1 MKVTQLKN
9 IINSV
14 TTEILG
20 KDDVLNEDLTNIT
33 DIGKEIIDTDNIDN
47 YVKKLV
53 NHIGS
58 VLFVNRLY
66 NGSVPSVLM
75 DSWEFGSILEKITAD
90 LPEADENDSWNL
102 QDGQSY
108 DQDVFYQPKVEA
120 KFYNSKVTFDIPLS
134 FTEEQVKESFD
145 NVNQL
150 NGFVSMLQT
159 SVQNSMTVKLD
170 ALIMRTI
177 NNMTAQTLNASADKQ
192 VSTVTA
198 VNLLADYNA
207 MVNANGAGKAVSAKD
222 ALQSP
227 DFIKFASMRIAL
239 YQDRMS
245 KMSTLFNLGGKERFT
260 PSDNLHLVLLSD
272 FAKAS
277 DIYLESN
284 TYHNDLVALPNYETV
299 PYWQGSGK
307 GYAFDDI
314 SKIDVKT
321 EGKDTKPATVTQS
334 GILGVM
340 FDTNALGVSNLNQ
353 RVTTNYNARAEFF
366 TNWYKFDA
374 GYYNDLNENY
384 VVFFIQDKPAPAT
397 TTTTP
402 STGGSK

>member
-1 MKVTQLKN
+1 MKVTQLKD

-20 KDDVLNEDLTNIT
+20 KDNVLNEDLTNIT

-90 LPEADENDSWNL
+90 LPEADENESWNL

-120 KFYNSKVTFDIPLS
+120 KFYNSKLTFDIPLS

-207 MVNANGAGKAVSAKD
+207 MVNTNGAGEAVSAKD

-284 TYHNDLVALPNYETV
+284 TYHNELVSLPNYETV

-321 EGKDTKPATVTQS
+321 EGADTKPATVTQS

-384 VVFFIQDKPAPAT
+384 VVFFIQD

-402 STGGSK
+402 STGGTQ

>member
-1 MKVTQLKN
+1 MKVTQLKD

-207 MVNANGAGKAVSAKD
+207 MVNTNGTGKAVSAKD

-284 TYHNDLVALPNYETV
+284 TYHNELVSLPNYETV

-321 EGKDTKPATVTQS
+321 EGSDTKPATVTQS

-384 VVFFIQDKPAPAT
+384 VVFFIQDEPA
-397 TTTTP
+397 P
-402 STGGSK
+402 STGASK